1 MQTMIQLMNLR
12 DLPSRSHLEIQ
23 DHPVFQAL
31 PPLAQDRAM
40 ERGQLKVLAAG
51 EDVPDDDGLYFI
63 LTGVLGLFPGRQRI
77 CVSIVVSG
85 SVHGWDQA
93 LDACGPQATARA
105 IVETLVCRVPAE
117 SVVGCLGRDW
127 LTRLV
132 ARQAPTRLHFLAA
145 EAVCNASHLVTDR
158 LAKWLVRLHCGAH
171 GASLRLTQA
180 DFAAMLGVQ
189 RTSVNAAAGRLQEQ
203 GLVRFGRGKVQVVD
217 LEGLRQASC
226 GCGEAPRRAENLRL
240 VQSTPLAEPSSWDA
254 AQTPSS
260 QLQAGRTPP
269 FPDPADLAAGTPAST
284 ASC

>member
-1 MQTMIQLMNLR
+1 MQTMIPLTSLR
-12 DLPSRSHLEIQ
+12 GVPSRTQFEIQ

-31 PPLAQDRAM
+31 PPLAQERAL
-40 ERGQLKVLAAG
+40 ERGRLKVLAAG

-93 LDACGPQATARA
+93 LDASAPQAAARA
-105 IVETLVCRVPAE
+105 IVETLACRVPAE
-117 SVVGCLGRDW
+117 SVLGPLGRDW

-145 EAVCNASHLVTDR
+145 EAACNASHLVTDR

-171 GASLRLTQA
+171 GAPLRLTQA

-217 LEGLRQASC
+217 LAGLRQASC
-226 GCGEAPRRAENLRL
+226 GCGEAPRPAENLRL
-240 VQSTPLAEPSSWDA
+240 VRSTPPAEPSSREA
-254 AQTPSS
+254 ARIPPS
-260 QLQAGRTPP
+260 QLQAG
-269 FPDPADLAAGTPAST
+269 AAAALS
-284 ASC
+284 